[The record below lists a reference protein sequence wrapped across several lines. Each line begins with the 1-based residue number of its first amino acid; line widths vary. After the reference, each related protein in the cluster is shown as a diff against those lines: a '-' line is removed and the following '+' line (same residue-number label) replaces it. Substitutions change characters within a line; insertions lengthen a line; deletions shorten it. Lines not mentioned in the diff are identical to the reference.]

1 MKNSLELI
9 VEMMSRYSKGM
20 DIKDSLSWAL
30 PQILKLIQA
39 EAGSFFRYS
48 VDENLIVWSVSAL
61 SILRD

>member
-48 VDENLIVWSVSAL
+48 VDEKKLNCSLC
-61 SILRD
+61 RPRRY